1 MGRID
6 RKKELAEGFKNLM
19 QEMDFDKITIQEIA
33 IRAGI
38 ERKNFYYHFKDKI
51 ELCEWILETEFVA
64 KLTEEE
70 RNNTALFLDV
80 FLNYLYDNRTYYRKL
95 FIAYR
100 GNFSFISSTSRA
112 YLSRLL
118 SPYRTISCPTYGH
131 NAERSFLASFFSDAL
146 MLSIS
151 NWMINDDGTPPAV
164 MSKRFRYI
172 SDLLF
177 PGDTF

>member
-6 RKKELAEGFKNLM
+6 RKKELAEGFKSLM

-33 IRAGI
+33 IRAG
-38 ERKNFYYHFKDKI
+38 
-51 ELCEWILETEFVA
+51 
-64 KLTEEE
+64 
-70 RNNTALFLDV
+70 
-80 FLNYLYDNRTYYRKL
+80 
-95 FIAYR
+95 
-100 GNFSFISSTSRA
+100 SFISSTSRA